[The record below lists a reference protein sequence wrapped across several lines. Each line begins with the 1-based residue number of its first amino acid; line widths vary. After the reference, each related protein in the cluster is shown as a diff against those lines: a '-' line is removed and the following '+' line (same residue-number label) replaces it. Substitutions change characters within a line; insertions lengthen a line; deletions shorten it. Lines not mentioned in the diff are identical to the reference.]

1 MANEI
6 WQFSRII
13 IDDLLRANASIA
25 TQLQKACDEPCQ
37 LGNPPPVR
45 HAASACASS
54 APRALANS
62 LTAAALSSPVEHY
75 LKPPELHRGAG
86 YSMSLDGDER
96 FLDLAD
102 ACKAIPMTAAD
113 LIALHR
119 RLPFGQASSS
129 CTPTGRSS
137 KTTAVSPRHLL
148 GMRHRRRGWRCG
160 MSVGKTWS
168 AHVGDRRTGYQ
179 AAALDASAASL

>member
-119 RLPFGQASSS
+119 RLALRPGVVELHADRAVIENYGGK
-129 CTPTGRSS
+129 PTTFTRHAAPPARLAVWDVGR
-137 KTTAVSPRHLL
+137 
-148 GMRHRRRGWRCG
+148 
-160 MSVGKTWS
+160 
-168 AHVGDRRTGYQ
+168 
-179 AAALDASAASL
+179 